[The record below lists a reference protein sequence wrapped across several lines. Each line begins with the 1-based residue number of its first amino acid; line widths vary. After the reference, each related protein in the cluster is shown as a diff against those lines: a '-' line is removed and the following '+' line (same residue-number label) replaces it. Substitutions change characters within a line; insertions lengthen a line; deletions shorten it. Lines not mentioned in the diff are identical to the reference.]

1 MVSPTSE
8 EDTRKVQ
15 TAVIGQAESDWPVF
29 RPYDHD
35 DFDRFMRGRTRD
47 DFYCGVLL
55 GGCGKKLTPK
65 RYREKKC
72 HFAHRPPVHC
82 RRTETGEASA
92 DHLYI
97 GQALR
102 RWLLRQGYQDAEVTY
117 LDPGSVHGGAV
128 EVRFGQGRSRLIR
141 VQLARLSLREWQQT
155 RERLADRHT
164 HVHWAYGPYCGLSH
178 NEVDAAGHAIRISCR
193 TEGETREVY
202 VGTQY
207 PDNSLAWSA
216 LTECR
221 LLNEGIITPRL
232 DAEPPAN
239 STPLPAP
246 TPVAFP
252 LAPGTIAFTA
262 ATELPA
268 PRTDPDATPVRLYE
282 ADLQPLG
289 SAVVRARIALPHAHP
304 APPPHQLHVIY
315 SSAHL
320 LPLTEAA
327 APSEPAWL
335 IRADGASPLPQQTD
349 SRWPDLRP
357 GSPQPEPPPPTL
369 KWTAPAASTPRP
381 LPLGEAET
389 IALFRSR
396 LSGVARA
403 RGLINW
409 ETLVSYAGAAP
420 GDITPEE
427 RVRLLVAVD
436 HPRADGKPV
445 LSALVKPAHT
455 PDAPTPYFA
464 EILAGLG
471 WRSDLSEAKV
481 SEIWEGERK
490 TTYAFAQNKSAPERQ
505 NPPNTS
511 VDKGATRPWD
521 DAQLVGRIREHL
533 NLVANGRSRI
543 KWKTLLNRQGI
554 SPSTVSAKDQA
565 RLLAAVDK
573 PYLPNRGLRSAL
585 VKAEGQAQG
594 PDPSFGDVL
603 AELGWKPDAATPTV
617 EAAWRVA
624 LDRAYARG
632 TRSAPTTPS
641 SPAVPPDN
649 QDRVRWPKLGTT
661 KAAVV
666 VAVRR
671 ALIDAARRQVCV
683 GWHTLAAAAGLKP
696 TDLNERARE
705 AILVSVD
712 SPPTYGVLLLSSL
725 VVSSEH
731 TPVPYFDAI
740 LKRLG
745 RPHGL
750 RPIELGQL
758 RKTEQARAF
767 AAYSAAAETAD
778 DPKER
783 T

>member
-29 RPYDHD
+29 LPYDHD
-35 DFDRFMRGRTRD
+35 DFDTFMRGRTRH

-65 RYREKKC
+65 RYTGKKC
-72 HFAHRPPVHC
+72 HYAHRPPVHC

-102 RWLLRQGYQDAEVTY
+102 RWLLRQGYQGADITY

-128 EVRFGQGRSRLIR
+128 EARFGQGRSRLIR
-141 VQLARLSLREWQQT
+141 VQLARLSLREWQET

-193 TEGETREVY
+193 TQGDTREVY
-202 VGTQY
+202 VGAQY

-221 LLNEGIITPRL
+221 LSNEGVITPSL
-232 DAEPPAN
+232 DAEPPAS
-239 STPLPAP
+239 STPVPAP

-268 PRTDPDATPVRLYE
+268 SHTDPDGTAVRLYE

-289 SAVVRARIALPHAHP
+289 SAAVRARITLPHAHP
-304 APPPHQLHVIY
+304 APSPHQLHIIY

-320 LPLTEAA
+320 LPLTEAP
-327 APSEPAWL
+327 PSGPDWL

-357 GSPQPEPPPPTL
+357 ASPRPESPPATPT
-369 KWTAPAASTPRP
+369 TTEPAASTPSP

-389 IALFRSR
+389 IRVFRSR
-396 LSGVARA
+396 LGIVARA

-409 ETLVSYAGAAP
+409 ETLISHAGAAP
-420 GDITPEE
+420 GDVTPDE
-427 RVRLLVAVD
+427 RVRLLIEVD
-436 HPRADGKPV
+436 RPRADGKPV
-445 LSALVKPAHT
+445 LSALVKPAL
-455 PDAPTPYFA
+455 APEAPAPYFP
-464 EILAGLG
+464 EVLAGLG
-471 WRSDLSEAKV
+471 WRSDLSEARV
-481 SEIWEGERK
+481 AEVWERERRSA
-490 TTYAFAQNKSAPERQ
+490 YALAQDASTPELQ
-505 NPPNTS
+505 QSLNTS
-511 VDKGATRPWD
+511 REKNGTRLWN
-521 DAQLVGRIREHL
+521 DAQLVGRIRAHL
-533 NLVANGRSRI
+533 NLVAKGRSRI
-543 KWKTLLNRQGI
+543 KWRTLINKQGI
-554 SPSTVSAKDQA
+554 AHSTLSAKDQV

-573 PYLPNRGLRSAL
+573 PYVPSRGLLSAL
-585 VKAEGQAQG
+585 VKVDGQTSG
-594 PDPSFGDVL
+594 PAPFFGDVL
-603 AELGWKPDAATPTV
+603 TELGWSPDAAMPTV

-624 LDRAYARG
+624 LDRAYAHSRQ
-632 TRSAPTTPS
+632 SAPTAQS
-641 SPAVPPDN
+641 SPVVPSAKG
-649 QDRVRWPKLGTT
+649 DRVHWSRLGTT
-661 KAAVV
+661 KAAVT

-671 ALIDAARRQVCV
+671 ALIDAAQRQVCV

-696 TDLNERARE
+696 SDLSAMARE
-705 AILVSVD
+705 SILVAVD
-712 SPPTYGVLLLSSL
+712 SPPTYGVLLSSL
-725 VVSSEH
+725 VVASEH

-745 RPHGL
+745 RPYGL
-750 RPIELGQL
+750 RPIELGRL
-758 RKTEQARAF
+758 RKTEQARVF
-767 AAYSAAAETAD
+767 AAYRAAAHTAD
-778 DPKER
+778 APKER
-783 T
+783 A

>member
-1 MVSPTSE
+1 MVSPSPE

-29 RPYDHD
+29 LPYDHN

-65 RYREKKC
+65 RYTEKKC

-92 DHLYI
+92 DHLYM

-128 EVRFGQGRSRLIR
+128 EVRFGRSRSRLIR
-141 VQLARLSLREWQQT
+141 VQLARLSLREWQKT
-155 RERLADRHT
+155 RQRLADRHT

-178 NEVDAAGHAIRISCR
+178 SEVDAAGHAIRISCR

-221 LLNEGIITPRL
+221 LSNEGIITPRL
-232 DAEPPAN
+232 DTEPPAS
-239 STPLPAP
+239 STPAPAT
-246 TPVAFP
+246 TPLAFP
-252 LAPGTIAFTA
+252 LAPGSIAFTA

-268 PRTDPDATPVRLYE
+268 PRPDTDGTAVRLYK

-289 SAVVRARIALPHAHP
+289 SAVVRARITLPHDHP

-320 LPLTEAA
+320 LPLTDAA
-327 APSEPAWL
+327 TSEPAWL

-357 GSPQPEPPPPTL
+357 ASPPPEPLPPTP
-369 KWTAPAASTPRP
+369 TTTEPDASARHP

-389 IALFRSR
+389 LRVFRAK
-396 LSGVARA
+396 LEVVARA

-420 GDITPEE
+420 ADITPQE

-436 HPRADGKPV
+436 HPRANGKPV
-445 LSALVKPAHT
+445 LSALVKPALA
-455 PDAPTPYFA
+455 PDAPAPYFA
-464 EILAGLG
+464 GVLAGLG
-471 WRSDLSEAKV
+471 WRADLTEAKV
-481 SEIWEGERK
+481 VEIWERERRMA
-490 TTYAFAQNKSAPERQ
+490 YALAQNEAVPARREPSITSAK
-505 NPPNTS
+505 N
-511 VDKGATRPWD
+511 DATLTLNEEQIVARF
-521 DAQLVGRIREHL
+521 REHL
-533 NLVANGRSRI
+533 KLVANGHSVI
-543 KWKTLLNRQGI
+543 KWKTLLRKQGI
-554 SPSTVSAKDQA
+554 PSSTLSARDQV
-565 RLLAAVDK
+565 RLLAAVDR
-573 PYLPNRGLRSAL
+573 PYIPGSGLLSAL
-585 VKAEGQAQG
+585 VKGEGRLTG
-594 PDPSFGDVL
+594 PAPFFGDVL
-603 AELGWKPDAATPTV
+603 AELGWVPDATTPTV
-617 EAAWRVA
+617 EAAWWA
-624 LDRAYARG
+624 ASGRAYAQHTGTPQIVPG
-632 TRSAPTTPS
+632 TRTA
-641 SPAVPPDN
+641 
-649 QDRVRWPKLGTT
+649 QEDRTHWFKLGTT

-666 VAVRR
+666 NAVRR
-671 ALIDAARRQVCV
+671 SLIDAARRQVCV

-696 TDLNERARE
+696 TDLSDKARE
-705 AILVSVD
+705 SILVAVD
-712 SPPTYGVLLLSSL
+712 SPTSPHGVLLSSL
-725 VVSSEH
+725 VIASEH
-731 TPVPYFDAI
+731 TPVPYFDSI

-750 RPIELGQL
+750 RPIELGQV
-758 RKTEQARAF
+758 RKREQSLAF
-767 AAYSAAAETAD
+767 AAYSPTSTTAS
-778 DPKER
+778 KER
-783 T
+783 P

>member
-1 MVSPTSE
+1 MVSLTTE

-15 TAVIGQAESDWPVF
+15 TAVVGQADSDWPVF
-29 RPYDHD
+29 LPYDHD

-65 RYREKKC
+65 RYTEKKC

-82 RRTETGEASA
+82 CRTETGEASA

-102 RWLLRQGYQDAEVTY
+102 RWLLQQGYQDAEVTY

-141 VQLARLSLREWQQT
+141 VQLARLSLREWQET

-164 HVHWAYGPYCGLSH
+164 HIHWAYGPYCGLSH

-207 PDNSLAWSA
+207 TDNSLAWSA

-221 LLNEGIITPRL
+221 LSNEGIVTPRL
-232 DAEPPAN
+232 DAEPPAG
-239 STPLPAP
+239 STPAPAP

-262 ATELPA
+262 ASELPA
-268 PRTDPDATPVRLYE
+268 PRPDPNGTAVRLYE
-282 ADLQPLG
+282 ADLQPID
-289 SAVVRARIALPHAHP
+289 SAVVRARITLPHAHP

-327 APSEPAWL
+327 PSEPAWF
-335 IRADGASPLPQQTD
+335 IRADGASPLPQQAD

-357 GSPQPEPPPPTL
+357 ASPPPKSPPPTPTTTEL
-369 KWTAPAASTPRP
+369 AASTLRP
-381 LPLGEAET
+381 FHLGEAET
-389 IALFRSR
+389 IRVFRSR
-396 LSGVARA
+396 LELVARA
-403 RGLINW
+403 RGLVDW
-409 ETLVSYAGAAP
+409 ETLVSHAGAAP

-427 RVRLLVAVD
+427 RVRLLIAVD

-445 LSALVKPAHT
+445 LSALVKPALA
-455 PDAPTPYFA
+455 PDAPAPYFA
-464 EILAGLG
+464 DVLAGLG
-471 WRSDLSEAKV
+471 WRADLTKAKV
-481 SEIWEGERK
+481 VEIWERERR
-490 TTYAFAQNKSAPERQ
+490 TAYALARNEAVAALQQPTAASAR
-505 NPPNTS
+505 N
-511 VDKGATRPWD
+511 GATLTLNEDQIVARF
-521 DAQLVGRIREHL
+521 REHL
-533 NLVANGRSRI
+533 KLVANGRSVI
-543 KWKTLLNRQGI
+543 KWKTLLRKQGI
-554 SPSTVSAKDQA
+554 PSSALSARDQV
-565 RLLAAVDK
+565 RLLAAVDR
-573 PYLPNRGLRSAL
+573 PYVAGRGLLSAL
-585 VKAEGQAQG
+585 VKGEGRLTG
-594 PDPSFGDVL
+594 PAPFFGEVL
-603 AELGWKPDAATPTV
+603 AELGWVPDATTPTV
-617 EAAWRVA
+617 EAAWWA
-624 LDRAYARG
+624 ASGRAYAQHTG
-632 TRSAPTTPS
+632 TPQSV
-641 SPAVPPDN
+641 PAARPAEE
-649 QDRVRWPKLGTT
+649 DRTHWSRLGTT

-666 VAVRR
+666 AAARR
-671 ALIDAARRQVCV
+671 SLIDAARRQVCV

-696 TDLNERARE
+696 TDLSDKARE
-705 AILVSVD
+705 SILVAVD
-712 SPPTYGVLLLSSL
+712 SPTSPYGVLLSSL
-725 VVSSEH
+725 VVASEH
-731 TPVPYFDAI
+731 TPVPYFDSI

-750 RPIELGQL
+750 RPIELGQV
-758 RKTEQARAF
+758 RKREQSLAF
-767 AAYSAAAETAD
+767 AAYSPTSATA
-778 DPKER
+778 PKER
-783 T
+783 S

>member
-29 RPYDHD
+29 LPYDHD
-35 DFDRFMRGRTRD
+35 DFDRFMWGRTRD

-65 RYREKKC
+65 RYTEKKC

-128 EVRFGQGRSRLIR
+128 EVRFGQGLSRLIR
-141 VQLARLSLREWQQT
+141 VQLARLSLREWQET
-155 RERLADRHT
+155 RERLAERHT

-178 NEVDAAGHAIRISCR
+178 SEVDVAGHAIRISCR
-193 TEGETREVY
+193 TESETRAVY

-207 PDNSLAWSA
+207 PDNSLAWSSLA
-216 LTECR
+216 ECR
-221 LLNEGIITPRL
+221 LSDEGIITPRL
-232 DAEPPAN
+232 DAEPPAS
-239 STPLPAP
+239 STPAPAP

-262 ATELPA
+262 AAELPA
-268 PRTDPDATPVRLYE
+268 PRPDPDGTAVRLYE

-289 SAVVRARIALPHAHP
+289 SAVVRVRITLPHAHP
-304 APPPHQLHVIY
+304 VPSPHQLHVIY

-320 LPLTEAA
+320 LPLTEVTS
-327 APSEPAWL
+327 SEPAWL

-349 SRWPDLRP
+349 SRWPNLRP
-357 GSPQPEPPPPTL
+357 VSPPPESPRPTP
-369 KWTAPAASTPRP
+369 TRTEPAASTPPP

-389 IALFRSR
+389 IRVFRSR
-396 LSGVARA
+396 LDLVARA

-409 ETLVSYAGAAP
+409 ETLVGHAGAAP

-427 RVRLLVAVD
+427 RVRLLISVD

-445 LSALVKPAHT
+445 LSALVKPALA
-455 PDAPTPYFA
+455 PDAPAPYFA
-464 EILAGLG
+464 DVLAGLG
-471 WRSDLSEAKV
+471 WRADLPEAKV
-481 SEIWEGERK
+481 AEIWGRERR
-490 TTYAFAQNKSAPERQ
+490 TAYALAHNAAVPALQQPPSASAENGTKLTLNEDQIVARF
-505 NPPNTS
+505 
-511 VDKGATRPWD
+511 
-521 DAQLVGRIREHL
+521 REHL
-533 NLVANGRSRI
+533 KLVANGRSVI
-543 KWKTLLNRQGI
+543 KWKTLLRKHGI
-554 SPSTVSAKDQA
+554 PSSALSARDQV
-565 RLLAAVDK
+565 RLLAAVDR
-573 PYLPNRGLRSAL
+573 PYVPGRGLLSAL
-585 VKAEGQAQG
+585 VKGEGQLTG
-594 PDPSFGDVL
+594 PAPFFGEVL
-603 AELGWKPDAATPTV
+603 AELGWVPDATTPTV
-617 EAAWRVA
+617 EAAWRA
-624 LDRAYARG
+624 ASGRAYAQHTG
-632 TRSAPTTPS
+632 TPQSISATRSAE
-641 SPAVPPDN
+641 A
-649 QDRVRWPKLGTT
+649 DRTHWSRLGTT

-666 VAVRR
+666 DATRR
-671 ALIDAARRQVCV
+671 SLIDAARRQVCV

-696 TDLNERARE
+696 TDLSDKARE
-705 AILVSVD
+705 AILVAVD
-712 SPPTYGVLLLSSL
+712 SPTSPHGVLLSSL
-725 VVSSEH
+725 VVASEH
-731 TPVPYFDAI
+731 TPVPYFDSI

-750 RPIELGQL
+750 RPIELGQV
-758 RKTEQARAF
+758 RKREQSLVF
-767 AAYSAAAETAD
+767 AAYSSTSTTA
-778 DPKER
+778 PKER
-783 T
+783 S

>member
-15 TAVIGQAESDWPVF
+15 TAVIGQAESDRPVF
-29 RPYDHD
+29 LPYDHD

-65 RYREKKC
+65 RYTGKKC

-117 LDPGSVHGGAV
+117 LGPGSVHGGAI

-141 VQLARLSLREWQQT
+141 VQLARLSLQEWQEM
-155 RERLADRHT
+155 REHLADRHT
-164 HVHWAYGPYCGLSH
+164 HIHWAYGPYCGLSH

-202 VGTQY
+202 IGTQY
-207 PDNSLAWSA
+207 SDNSLAWSA

-221 LLNEGIITPRL
+221 LSNEGIITPRL
-232 DAEPPAN
+232 NAEPPVG
-239 STPLPAP
+239 STPPLAP
-246 TPVAFP
+246 TLVAFP

-268 PRTDPDATPVRLYE
+268 PHPDSDGTPVRLYE
-282 ADLQPLG
+282 ADLQPIG
-289 SAVVRARIALPHAHP
+289 SAVVRARITLPHAHP
-304 APPPHQLHVIY
+304 APPPYQLHVIY

-320 LPLTEAA
+320 LPLTEA

-349 SRWPDLRP
+349 SRWPDLCP
-357 GSPQPEPPPPTL
+357 ASQPSGSPPPTP
-369 KWTAPAASTPRP
+369 TTTEPPTSTLPR

-389 IALFRSR
+389 LRVFRSK
-396 LSGVARA
+396 LELVARA
-403 RGLINW
+403 RGIVNW
-409 ETLVSYAGAAP
+409 ETLVSHAGAIPA
-420 GDITPEE
+420 DITPEE
-427 RVRLLVAVD
+427 RVRLLIAVD
-436 HPRADGKPV
+436 HPRVDGKPV
-445 LSALVKPAHT
+445 LSALVKPALA
-455 PDAPTPYFA
+455 PDAPAPYFA
-464 EILAGLG
+464 DVLAGLG

-481 SEIWEGERK
+481 VEIWERERRNA
-490 TTYAFAQNKSAPERQ
+490 YALAESTPARQQPSAGLSEAKAG
-505 NPPNTS
+505 TS
-511 VDKGATRPWD
+511 PGLNEVR
-521 DAQLVGRIREHL
+521 LVARFREHL
-533 NLVANGRSRI
+533 ELVAKGHGII
-543 KWKTLLNRQGI
+543 KWSTLLKKQHI
-554 SPSTVSAKDQA
+554 SPSTLSDEDRV
-565 RLLAAVDK
+565 RLLAAVDRSYV
-573 PYLPNRGLRSAL
+573 PGRRMLSAL
-585 VKAEGQAQG
+585 VKADGQTPG
-594 PDPSFGDVL
+594 PAPFFGDVL
-603 AELGWKPDAATPTV
+603 TELGWTPDAATPTV
-617 EAAWRVA
+617 EAAWRAAV
-624 LDRAYARG
+624 DRAYARG
-632 TRSAPTTPS
+632 AQAVTVAPTA
-641 SPAVPPDN
+641 PAEE
-649 QDRVRWPKLGTT
+649 DRVRWGKLGTT

-671 ALIDAARRQVCV
+671 ALINAARRQVCV

-696 TDLNERARE
+696 TDLTDRARE

-712 SPPTYGVLLLSSL
+712 SPPTYGVLLSSL
-725 VVSSEH
+725 VVASEH

-767 AAYSAAAETAD
+767 AAYSAAAVTAD
-778 DPKER
+778 DLKEE

>member
-1 MVSPTSE
+1 MVSPASE

-29 RPYDHD
+29 LPYDHD
-35 DFDRFMRGRTRD
+35 HFDRFMRSRTRD

-65 RYREKKC
+65 RYTEKKC

-102 RWLLRQGYQDAEVTY
+102 RWLLRQGHQDAEGTY
-117 LDPGSVHGGAV
+117 LDPGLVHGGAV

-141 VQLARLSLREWQQT
+141 VQLARLSLRDWQET

-193 TEGETREVY
+193 TEGETRAVY

-207 PDNSLAWSA
+207 SDNSLAWSA

-221 LLNEGIITPRL
+221 LSNEGIITPRL
-232 DAEPPAN
+232 DAEPPAS
-239 STPLPAP
+239 STPVPASRS
-246 TPVAFP
+246 VAFP

-268 PRTDPDATPVRLYE
+268 PHPDPDGTPVRLYE
-282 ADLQPLG
+282 ADLQPIG
-289 SAVVRARIALPHAHP
+289 STVVRARITLPHAHP
-304 APPPHQLHVIY
+304 R
-315 SSAHL
+315 
-320 LPLTEAA
+320 LPLTNCTSSTPQPTCCRSPKRPPPSLHGSY
-327 APSEPAWL
+327 APTAP
-335 IRADGASPLPQQTD
+335 RPTQQTD
-349 SRWPDLRP
+349 TRWPDLCP
-357 GSPQPEPPPPTL
+357 ASQPSESSPPTPTTTEL
-369 KWTAPAASTPRP
+369 PTSTPRT

-389 IALFRSR
+389 LRVFRSK
-396 LSGVARA
+396 LELVARA
-403 RGLINW
+403 RGIVNW
-409 ETLVSYAGAAP
+409 ETLVSHAGATPA
-420 GDITPEE
+420 DITPEE
-427 RVRLLVAVD
+427 RVRLLIAVD

-445 LSALVKPAHT
+445 LSALVNPALA
-455 PDAPTPYFA
+455 PDAPAPYFA
-464 EILAGLG
+464 DVLAGLG

-481 SEIWEGERK
+481 VEIWERQRR
-490 TTYAFAQNKSAPERQ
+490 TAYALAESTLARQQPSAGLLEARAGSAPGLNEAR
-505 NPPNTS
+505 
-511 VDKGATRPWD
+511 
-521 DAQLVGRIREHL
+521 LVARCEHL
-533 NLVANGRSRI
+533 EFVAKGQGVI
-543 KWKTLLNRQGI
+543 KWSTLLKKQHI
-554 SPSTVSAKDQA
+554 LPSTLSDDDRV
-565 RLLAAVDK
+565 RLLAAVDRSYV
-573 PYLPNRGLRSAL
+573 PGRRMLSAL
-585 VKAEGQAQG
+585 VKVDGQTPG
-594 PDPSFGDVL
+594 PAPFFGDVL
-603 AELGWKPDAATPTV
+603 TELGWTPDAATPTV
-617 EAAWRVA
+617 EAAWRAAV
-624 LDRAYARG
+624 DRAYARG
-632 TRSAPTTPS
+632 AQAVTVTPTAP
-641 SPAVPPDN
+641 AEE
-649 QDRVRWPKLGTT
+649 DRVRWGKLGTT

-696 TDLNERARE
+696 KDLTDRARE

-712 SPPTYGVLLLSSL
+712 SPPTYGVLLSSL
-725 VVSSEH
+725 VVASEH

-767 AAYSAAAETAD
+767 AAYSAAADTAD

>member
-29 RPYDHD
+29 LPYDHD

-55 GGCGKKLTPK
+55 GGCGRKLTPK
-65 RYREKKC
+65 RYTEKKC

-102 RWLLRQGYQDAEVTY
+102 RWLLRQGHQDAEVTY

-128 EVRFGQGRSRLIR
+128 EVRFGQGGSRLVR
-141 VQLARLSLREWQQT
+141 VQLARLSFREWQET

-178 NEVDAAGHAIRISCR
+178 NEVDASGHAIRISCR

-207 PDNSLAWSA
+207 PDNSLAWST

-221 LLNEGIITPRL
+221 LSNEGIITPRL
-232 DAEPPAN
+232 DAEPPA
-239 STPLPAP
+239 SDSPVPAP
-246 TPVAFP
+246 APVAFP

-268 PRTDPDATPVRLYE
+268 LHPDPDDTPVRLYE

-327 APSEPAWL
+327 LSEPAWL

-357 GSPQPEPPPPTL
+357 ASPPPESHQPAPKTTEATGSTL
-369 KWTAPAASTPRP
+369 RL

-389 IALFRSR
+389 LRIFRSK
-396 LSGVARA
+396 LELVARA
-403 RGLINW
+403 RALVNW
-409 ETLVSYAGAAP
+409 ETLVSHAGAATV
-420 GDITPEE
+420 DITPEE

-445 LSALVKPAHT
+445 LSALVKPAL
-455 PDAPTPYFA
+455 APAAPAPYFA
-464 EILAGLG
+464 DVLAGLG

-481 SEIWEGERK
+481 VEIWERERK
-490 TTYAFAQNKSAPERQ
+490 TAYGLAESTPTRQ
-505 NPPNTS
+505 LPPARLTEAKASTAHVLNE
-511 VDKGATRPWD
+511 AR
-521 DAQLVGRIREHL
+521 LVARLREHL
-533 NLVANGRSRI
+533 ELVAKGHGII
-543 KWKTLLNRQGI
+543 KWSTLLKKQHV
-554 SPSTVSAKDQA
+554 SPSTLSDKDRV
-565 RLLAAVDK
+565 RLLAAVDRSYV
-573 PYLPNRGLRSAL
+573 PGRRLLSAL
-585 VKAEGQAQG
+585 VKADGQTPG
-594 PDPSFGDVL
+594 PAPFFGDVL
-603 AELGWKPDAATPTV
+603 TELGWKPDAATPTV
-617 EAAWRVA
+617 EAAWRASVG
-624 LDRAYARG
+624 RADVRG
-632 TRSAPTTPS
+632 TQAVPVARTAPTEE
-641 SPAVPPDN
+641 
-649 QDRVRWPKLGTT
+649 DRVHWGKLGTT

-696 TDLNERARE
+696 TDLTDRARE

-712 SPPTYGVLLLSSL
+712 NPPTYGVLLSSL
-725 VVSSEH
+725 VVASEH

-750 RPIELGQL
+750 RPIELGQV
-758 RKTEQARAF
+758 RKTEQARVF
-767 AAYSAAAETAD
+767 AAYSATGTLD
-778 DPKER
+778 SKER
-783 T
+783 P

>member
-29 RPYDHD
+29 LPYDHD

-65 RYREKKC
+65 RYTEKKC

-117 LDPGSVHGGAV
+117 LDPGSLHGGAV

-141 VQLARLSLREWQQT
+141 VQLARLSLREGQET
-155 RERLADRHT
+155 RKRLADRHT

-193 TEGETREVY
+193 TKGETREVY
-202 VGTQY
+202 IGTQY
-207 PDNSLAWSA
+207 SDNSLAWSA

-221 LLNEGIITPRL
+221 LSNEGIITPRL
-232 DAEPPAN
+232 DAEPPVG
-239 STPLPAP
+239 STSPPAP

-268 PRTDPDATPVRLYE
+268 PPPDSDGTPVRLYE

-289 SAVVRARIALPHAHP
+289 SAVVRARITLPHAHP

-327 APSEPAWL
+327 PSEPAWL

-349 SRWPDLRP
+349 SRWPDLCP
-357 GSPQPEPPPPTL
+357 ASQPSESPAPTPTTTEPP
-369 KWTAPAASTPRP
+369 TAALRR

-389 IALFRSR
+389 LRVFRSK
-396 LSGVARA
+396 LELVARA
-403 RGLINW
+403 RGIVNW
-409 ETLVSYAGAAP
+409 ETLVSHAGATPA
-420 GDITPEE
+420 DITPEE
-427 RVRLLVAVD
+427 RVRLLIAVD

-445 LSALVKPAHT
+445 LSALVKPALA
-455 PDAPTPYFA
+455 PDAPAPYFA
-464 EILAGLG
+464 DILAGLG
-471 WRSDLSEAKV
+471 WRYDLSEAKV
-481 SEIWEGERK
+481 VEIWERERRTAYALAESTPAWQQPSAGLSEAK
-490 TTYAFAQNKSAPERQ
+490 TGTAPGLNE
-505 NPPNTS
+505 
-511 VDKGATRPWD
+511 V
-521 DAQLVGRIREHL
+521 RIVARFREHL
-533 NLVANGRSRI
+533 ELVARGHGII
-543 KWKTLLNRQGI
+543 KWSTLLKKQHI
-554 SPSTVSAKDQA
+554 SPSTLSDEDRV
-565 RLLAAVDK
+565 RLLAAVDRSYV
-573 PYLPNRGLRSAL
+573 PGRRMLSAL
-585 VKAEGQAQG
+585 VKADGQTPG
-594 PDPSFGDVL
+594 PAPFFGDVL
-603 AELGWKPDAATPTV
+603 TELGWTPDAATPTV
-617 EAAWRVA
+617 EAAWRAAV
-624 LDRAYARG
+624 DRAYARG
-632 TRSAPTTPS
+632 AQTVTVTPTTP
-641 SPAVPPDN
+641 AEE
-649 QDRVRWPKLGTT
+649 DRVRWGKLGTT

-696 TDLNERARE
+696 TDLTARARE

-712 SPPTYGVLLLSSL
+712 SPPTYGVLLSSL
-725 VVSSEH
+725 VVASEH

-767 AAYSAAAETAD
+767 AAFSAAADTAD

>member
-29 RPYDHD
+29 LPYDHD

-65 RYREKKC
+65 RYTEKKC

-97 GQALR
+97 GQALG

-128 EVRFGQGRSRLIR
+128 EVRFGPGRSRLIR
-141 VQLARLSLREWQQT
+141 VQLARLSLREWQET
-155 RERLADRHT
+155 RERLVDRHT
-164 HVHWAYGPYCGLSH
+164 HVHWTYGPYCGLSH

-193 TEGETREVY
+193 TEGETRAVY

-207 PDNSLAWSA
+207 SDNSLAWSA

-221 LLNEGIITPRL
+221 LSNEGIITPRL
-232 DAEPPAN
+232 DAEPPVG
-239 STPLPAP
+239 STSPPAP

-268 PRTDPDATPVRLYE
+268 PHPDSDGTAVRLYE

-289 SAVVRARIALPHAHP
+289 SAVVRARITLPHAHP
-304 APPPHQLHVIY
+304 VPPPHQLHVIY

-320 LPLTEAA
+320 LPLTDA

-357 GSPQPEPPPPTL
+357 ASQPSESPPPAPT
-369 KWTAPAASTPRP
+369 TTEPSTSTLRR

-389 IALFRSR
+389 LRVFRSK
-396 LSGVARA
+396 LELVARA
-403 RGLINW
+403 RGFVNW
-409 ETLVSYAGAAP
+409 ETLVSHAGATPA
-420 GDITPEE
+420 DLTPEE
-427 RVRLLVAVD
+427 RVRLLIAVD

-445 LSALVKPAHT
+445 LSALVKPALA
-455 PDAPTPYFA
+455 PDAPAPYFA
-464 EILAGLG
+464 DVLAGLG

-481 SEIWEGERK
+481 VEIWERERR
-490 TTYAFAQNKSAPERQ
+490 TAYALAESTPAWQQPSARLSEAKASSAPGLNEAR
-505 NPPNTS
+505 
-511 VDKGATRPWD
+511 
-521 DAQLVGRIREHL
+521 LVARFREHL
-533 NLVANGRSRI
+533 ELVAKGHGII
-543 KWKTLLNRQGI
+543 KWSTLLKKQHI
-554 SPSTVSAKDQA
+554 APSTLSAEDRV
-565 RLLAAVDK
+565 RLLAAVDRS
-573 PYLPNRGLRSAL
+573 YVHGRRMLSAL
-585 VKAEGQAQG
+585 VKADGQTPG
-594 PDPSFGDVL
+594 PAPFFGDVL
-603 AELGWKPDAATPTV
+603 TELGWKPDAATPTV
-617 EAAWRVA
+617 EAAWRAAV
-624 LDRAYARG
+624 DRAYARG
-632 TRSAPTTPS
+632 TQ
-641 SPAVPPDN
+641 AVPVARTAPAKE
-649 QDRVRWPKLGTT
+649 DRVHWGRLGTT

-696 TDLNERARE
+696 TDLTDRARE

-712 SPPTYGVLLLSSL
+712 SPPTYGVLLSSL
-725 VVSSEH
+725 VVASEH

-767 AAYSAAAETAD
+767 AAYSAAADATDA
-778 DPKER
+778 PKER

>member
-1 MVSPTSE
+1 
-8 EDTRKVQ
+8 
-15 TAVIGQAESDWPVF
+15 
-29 RPYDHD
+29 
-35 DFDRFMRGRTRD
+35 MRSRTRD

-65 RYREKKC
+65 RYTEKKC

-97 GQALR
+97 GQALG

-128 EVRFGQGRSRLIR
+128 EVRFGQDRSRLIR
-141 VQLARLSLREWQQT
+141 VQLARLSLQEWREI

-164 HVHWAYGPYCGLSH
+164 HIHWAYGPYCGLSH
-178 NEVDAAGHAIRISCR
+178 NEVHAAGHAIRISCR
-193 TEGETREVY
+193 TKGETREVY
-202 VGTQY
+202 IGTQY
-207 PDNSLAWSA
+207 SDNSLAWSA
-216 LTECR
+216 LTDCR
-221 LLNEGIITPRL
+221 LSNEGIITPRL
-232 DAEPPAN
+232 DAEPPVG
-239 STPLPAP
+239 STSPPAP

-268 PRTDPDATPVRLYE
+268 PPPDSDGTPVRLYE

-304 APPPHQLHVIY
+304 VPPPHQLHVIY

-320 LPLTEAA
+320 LPLTDA

-349 SRWPDLRP
+349 SRWPNLRP
-357 GSPQPEPPPPTL
+357 ASQPSEPPPPAPTTSEPSTSTL
-369 KWTAPAASTPRP
+369 RR
-381 LPLGEAET
+381 LLLGEAET
-389 IALFRSR
+389 LRVFRSK
-396 LSGVARA
+396 LELVARA
-403 RGLINW
+403 RGIVNW
-409 ETLVSYAGAAP
+409 ETLVGHAGATPA
-420 GDITPEE
+420 DITPEE
-427 RVRLLVAVD
+427 RVRLLIAVD

-445 LSALVKPAHT
+445 LSALVKPALA
-455 PDAPTPYFA
+455 PDAPAPYFA
-464 EILAGLG
+464 DVLAGLG

-481 SEIWEGERK
+481 VEIWERERR
-490 TTYAFAQNKSAPERQ
+490 TAYALAESTPAWQQPSATLSEAKASSAPGLNEAR
-505 NPPNTS
+505 
-511 VDKGATRPWD
+511 
-521 DAQLVGRIREHL
+521 LVARFREHL
-533 NLVANGRSRI
+533 ELVAKGHGVI
-543 KWKTLLNRQGI
+543 KWSTLLKKQHI
-554 SPSTVSAKDQA
+554 SPSTLSDEDRV
-565 RLLAAVDK
+565 RLLAAVDRSYV
-573 PYLPNRGLRSAL
+573 PGRRMLSAL
-585 VKAEGQAQG
+585 VKADGQTPG
-594 PDPSFGDVL
+594 PAPFFGDVL
-603 AELGWKPDAATPTV
+603 AELGWTPDFATPTV
-617 EAAWRVA
+617 EAAWRAAV
-624 LDRAYARG
+624 DRAYARSAQAVTG
-632 TRSAPTTPS
+632 TPTAP
-641 SPAVPPDN
+641 AEE
-649 QDRVRWPKLGTT
+649 DRVRWGKLGTT

-666 VAVRR
+666 IAVRR

-696 TDLNERARE
+696 TDLTDRARE

-712 SPPTYGVLLLSSL
+712 SPPTYGVLLSSL
-725 VVSSEH
+725 VVASEH

-740 LKRLG
+740 LRRLG

-767 AAYSAAAETAD
+767 AAYSAAADTAD

>member
-29 RPYDHD
+29 LPYDHD
-35 DFDRFMRGRTRD
+35 DFDGFMRGRTRD

-65 RYREKKC
+65 RYTEKKC

-128 EVRFGQGRSRLIR
+128 EVRFGHGRSRIIR
-141 VQLARLSLREWQQT
+141 VQLARLSLREWQET
-155 RERLADRHT
+155 RERLTDGHT

-178 NEVDAAGHAIRISCR
+178 SEVDAAGHAIRISCR
-193 TEGETREVY
+193 TQGDTREVY

-207 PDNSLAWSA
+207 SDNSLAWSA

-221 LLNEGIITPRL
+221 LSNEGIITPRL
-232 DAEPPAN
+232 DAEPLAS
-239 STPLPAP
+239 STPAPAP
-246 TPVAFP
+246 TPVTFP

-268 PRTDPDATPVRLYE
+268 PHPDPDGTAVRLYE

-289 SAVVRARIALPHAHP
+289 SAVVRARITLPHAHP

-315 SSAHL
+315 SSGHL
-320 LPLTEAA
+320 LPLTEA

-357 GSPQPEPPPPTL
+357 ASPPPEPPSPTP
-369 KWTAPAASTPRP
+369 TTFEPAIATPRP

-389 IALFRSR
+389 IRVFRSR
-396 LSGVARA
+396 LELVARA
-403 RGLINW
+403 RSLVNW
-409 ETLVSYAGAAP
+409 ETLVSHAGAAP

-427 RVRLLVAVD
+427 RVSLLIAVD

-445 LSALVKPAHT
+445 LSALVKPAH
-455 PDAPTPYFA
+455 APAAPAPYFA
-464 EILAGLG
+464 DVLAGLG

-481 SEIWEGERK
+481 AEVWERERK
-490 TTYAFAQNKSAPERQ
+490 TAYALAESAPARQ
-505 NPPNTS
+505 QPSSGLSEVKASTGHVLNE
-511 VDKGATRPWD
+511 
-521 DAQLVGRIREHL
+521 AQLVASLREQLETVSKGRGL
-533 NLVANGRSRI
+533 I
-543 KWKTLLNRQGI
+543 KWSTLLKKQRI
-554 SPSTVSAKDQA
+554 SPSTLSDQDRV
-565 RLLAAVDK
+565 RLLAAVDRSYA
-573 PYLPNRGLRSAL
+573 PGRRLLSAL
-585 VKAEGQAQG
+585 VKAEGQIPG
-594 PDPSFGDVL
+594 PAPFFGDVL
-603 AELGWKPDAATPTV
+603 KELGWRPNAATPTV
-617 EAAWRVA
+617 QAAWRAAV
-624 LDRAYARG
+624 DPAYTRG
-632 TRSAPTTPS
+632 RQ
-641 SPAVPPDN
+641 AVPVARTAPAKA
-649 QDRVRWPKLGTT
+649 DRVAWRQLGTT
-661 KAAVV
+661 KAALV

-696 TDLNERARE
+696 TDLTDRARE
-705 AILVSVD
+705 AILVAVD
-712 SPPTYGVLLLSSL
+712 SPPTYGVLLSSL
-725 VVSSEH
+725 VVASEH

-758 RKTEQARAF
+758 RKTEQARVF
-767 AAYSAAAETAD
+767 AAYRATAHTAD

>member
-1 MVSPTSE
+1 MPFE
-8 EDTRKVQ
+8 DEDTRKVQ
-15 TAVIGQAESDWPVF
+15 TAVIGRAESDWPVF
-29 RPYDHD
+29 LPYDHD

-65 RYREKKC
+65 RYTEKKC

-102 RWLLRQGYQDAEVTY
+102 RWLLRQGYQDAEITY

-128 EVRFGQGRSRLIR
+128 EVRFGEGRSRLVR
-141 VQLARLSLREWQQT
+141 VQLARLSLREWQET

-221 LLNEGIITPRL
+221 LSDVGIITPRL
-232 DAEPPAN
+232 DAEPPAS
-239 STPLPAP
+239 STPVPAP
-246 TPVAFP
+246 APVAFP
-252 LAPGTIAFTA
+252 LAPGTLAFTA

-268 PRTDPDATPVRLYE
+268 PRPDPDGTAVRLYE
-282 ADLQPLG
+282 ADLQPIG

-315 SSAHL
+315 SSARL

-327 APSEPAWL
+327 PSGPAWL

-357 GSPQPEPPPPTL
+357 GSPPPEPAPPTP
-369 KWTAPAASTPRP
+369 TATGPAASTPRP

-389 IALFRSR
+389 IHVFRSR
-396 LSGVARA
+396 LGVVARA
-403 RGLINW
+403 RGLISW
-409 ETLVSYAGAAP
+409 ETLVGHAGAAP
-420 GDITPEE
+420 VGITPEE
-427 RVRLLVAVD
+427 RVRLLIAVD

-445 LSALVKPAHT
+445 LSALVT
-455 PDAPTPYFA
+455 PDLAPAAPAPYFA
-464 EILAGLG
+464 EVLAGLG
-471 WRSDLSEAKV
+471 WRSDLSESKV
-481 SEIWEGERK
+481 AEIWERER
-490 TTYAFAQNKSAPERQ
+490 TTAYSLAPAAEAATAATQNEAR
-505 NPPNTS
+505 
-511 VDKGATRPWD
+511 
-521 DAQLVGRIREHL
+521 LVARFREHL
-533 NLVANGRSRI
+533 EHVAKAHGII
-543 KWKTLLNRQGI
+543 KWSTLLKKQHI
-554 SPSTVSAKDQA
+554 SPSTLSDQDRV
-565 RLLAAVDK
+565 RLLAAVDRSYV
-573 PYLPNRGLRSAL
+573 PGRRMLSAL
-585 VKAEGQAQG
+585 VKADGQTPG
-594 PDPSFGDVL
+594 PAPFFGDVL

-617 EAAWRVA
+617 EAAWRAAV
-624 LDRAYARG
+624 DRAHARG
-632 TRSAPTTPS
+632 TRAV
-641 SPAVPPDN
+641 PAVGSAAADRPTEE
-649 QDRVRWPKLGTT
+649 DRVRWSKLGTT
-661 KAAVV
+661 KKAVV

-683 GWHTLAAAAGLKP
+683 GWHTLAAAARLKP
-696 TDLNERARE
+696 TDLTDRTRE
-705 AILVSVD
+705 AILVAVD
-712 SPPTYGVLLLSSL
+712 SPPTYGVLLSSL
-725 VVSSEH
+725 VVASEH

-758 RKTEQARAF
+758 RKAEQARAF
-767 AAYSAAAETAD
+767 AAYSAAAGTD
-778 DPKER
+778 GSKER

>member
-29 RPYDHD
+29 LPYDHD

-65 RYREKKC
+65 RYTEKKC

-82 RRTETGEASA
+82 LRTETGEASA

-141 VQLARLSLREWQQT
+141 VQLARLSLREWRET
-155 RERLADRHT
+155 RERLGDRHT

-193 TEGETREVY
+193 TEGETRKVY

-221 LLNEGIITPRL
+221 LSNEGIITPRL
-232 DAEPPAN
+232 DAEPPAS
-239 STPLPAP
+239 STPAPAP

-252 LAPGTIAFTA
+252 LAPGAVAFTA

-268 PRTDPDATPVRLYE
+268 QQPDPDGPAVRLYE

-289 SAVVRARIALPHAHP
+289 SAVVRALITLPPDHP
-304 APPPHQLHVIY
+304 APPPDQLHVIY

-327 APSEPAWL
+327 PSDPAWL

-357 GSPQPEPPPPTL
+357 APPPPESPRPTP
-369 KWTAPAASTPRP
+369 TTTEPAVSTPCP

-389 IALFRSR
+389 IRVFRSR
-396 LSGVARA
+396 LDLVARA

-409 ETLVSYAGAAP
+409 ETLVGHAGAAP
-420 GDITPEE
+420 GDFTPEE

-445 LSALVKPAHT
+445 LSALVKPALA
-455 PDAPTPYFA
+455 PDAPAPYFA
-464 EILAGLG
+464 DVLAGLG
-471 WRSDLSEAKV
+471 WRADLTDAKV
-481 SEIWEGERK
+481 AEIWERERRTAYALAHGESVPAR
-490 TTYAFAQNKSAPERQ
+490 QESPSA
-505 NPPNTS
+505 S
-511 VDKGATRPWD
+511 VVDGAALAWGET
-521 DAQLVGRIREHL
+521 QLVVRFREHL
-533 NLVANGRSRI
+533 NLVANGRSLI
-543 KWKTLLNRQGI
+543 KWKTLVRKQGI
-554 SPSTVSAKDQA
+554 SPSVLSAKDRV
-565 RLLAAVDK
+565 RLLAAMDK
-573 PYLPNRGLRSAL
+573 PYIPSRGLLSAL
-585 VKAEGQAQG
+585 VKADGRATG
-594 PDPSFGDVL
+594 PAPFFGNVL
-603 AELGWKPDAATPTV
+603 AELGWKPDATTPTV
-617 EAAWRVA
+617 EAAWRAA
-624 LDRAYARG
+624 LNRVYGPEARAVPA
-632 TRSAPTTPS
+632 TQNM
-641 SPAVPPDN
+641 PAVRPVEG
-649 QDRVRWPKLGTT
+649 DRVRWSRLGTT
-661 KAAVV
+661 KEAIVD
-666 VAVRR
+666 AVRR
-671 ALIDAARRQVCV
+671 ALIDAAQRQVCV
-683 GWHTLAAAAGLKP
+683 GWPVLAAAAGLKP
-696 TDLNERARE
+696 MDLSDRARE
-705 AILVSVD
+705 AILVAVD
-712 SPPTYGVLLLSSL
+712 SPSAPDGVLLSSL
-725 VVSSEH
+725 VVVFKH
-731 TPVPYFDAI
+731 MPVPYFDAI
-740 LKRLG
+740 LRRIG

-750 RPIELGQL
+750 RPIELGQF

-767 AAYSAAAETAD
+767 AAYSAAADTAD

-783 T
+783 S

>member
-1 MVSPTSE
+1 MVSPISE

-29 RPYDHD
+29 LPYDHN

-47 DFYCGVLL
+47 GFYCGVLL

-65 RYREKKC
+65 RYTEKKC

-128 EVRFGQGRSRLIR
+128 EVRFGHGRSRLIR
-141 VQLARLSLREWQQT
+141 VQLARLSLREWQET

-207 PDNSLAWSA
+207 SDNSLAWSA

-221 LLNEGIITPRL
+221 LSNEGIITPRL
-232 DAEPPAN
+232 DAEPPAS
-239 STPLPAP
+239 STPAPAP
-246 TPVAFP
+246 LPLAFP

-262 ATELPA
+262 TTELPA
-268 PRTDPDATPVRLYE
+268 PRPDPDGTAVRLYE

-289 SAVVRARIALPHAHP
+289 SAVVRARITLPHDHP

-320 LPLTEAA
+320 LPLTDV

-335 IRADGASPLPQQTD
+335 IRADGASPLPQQSD
-349 SRWPDLRP
+349 SRWPGLRP
-357 GSPQPEPPPPTL
+357 ASPPPESPPPIPT
-369 KWTAPAASTPRP
+369 TTEPAASTLRP

-389 IALFRSR
+389 IRAFHSKLE
-396 LSGVARA
+396 LVARA
-403 RGLINW
+403 RGLVNW
-409 ETLVSYAGAAP
+409 ETLVSHAEAAAV
-420 GDITPEE
+420 DITPEE
-427 RVRLLVAVD
+427 RVRLLIAVD

-445 LSALVKPAHT
+445 LSALVKPALA
-455 PDAPTPYFA
+455 PDAPAPYFA
-464 EILAGLG
+464 DVLAGLG

-481 SEIWEGERK
+481 VEIWERERK
-490 TTYAFAQNKSAPERQ
+490 TAYALAESTSTRQQPSAGVSEAKDG
-505 NPPNTS
+505 TAY
-511 VDKGATRPWD
+511 V
-521 DAQLVGRIREHL
+521 L
-533 NLVANGRSRI
+533 NEARLVARFRKHLELVAKGHGII
-543 KWKTLLNRQGI
+543 KWSTLLKRQHI
-554 SPSTVSAKDQA
+554 SPSTLSDEDRV
-565 RLLAAVDK
+565 RLLAAVDRSYV
-573 PYLPNRGLRSAL
+573 PERRMLSAL
-585 VKAEGQAQG
+585 VKADGQTPG
-594 PDPSFGDVL
+594 PAPFFGDVL
-603 AELGWKPDAATPTV
+603 TELGWKPDAATPTV
-617 EAAWRVA
+617 EAAWRAAV
-624 LDRAYARG
+624 DRAYARG
-632 TRSAPTTPS
+632 TQAAPVARTA
-641 SPAVPPDN
+641 PAEE
-649 QDRVRWPKLGTT
+649 DRVRWDKLGTT

-696 TDLNERARE
+696 TDLTDRARK

-712 SPPTYGVLLLSSL
+712 SPPTYGVLLSSL
-725 VVSSEH
+725 VVASEH

-750 RPIELGQL
+750 RPIELGQV

-767 AAYSAAAETAD
+767 AAYSAAADTPD
-778 DPKER
+778 GPKER

>member
-29 RPYDHD
+29 LPYDHD
-35 DFDRFMRGRTRD
+35 DFDTFMQGRTRH

-65 RYREKKC
+65 RYTGKKC
-72 HFAHRPPVHC
+72 HYAHRPPVHC

-102 RWLLRQGYQDAEVTY
+102 RWLLRQGYQDADITY
-117 LDPGSVHGGAV
+117 LDPGSVQGGAV

-141 VQLARLSLREWQQT
+141 VQLARLSLREWQET

-164 HVHWAYGPYCGLSH
+164 HVHWAYGPNCGLSH

-193 TEGETREVY
+193 TQGDTREVY
-202 VGTQY
+202 VGAQY

-221 LLNEGIITPRL
+221 LSNEGVITPSL
-232 DAEPPAN
+232 DAEPPAS
-239 STPLPAP
+239 STPVPAP

-268 PRTDPDATPVRLYE
+268 SHTDPDGTAVRLYE

-289 SAVVRARIALPHAHP
+289 SAAVRARITLPHAHP
-304 APPPHQLHVIY
+304 APSPHQLHIIY

-320 LPLTEAA
+320 LPLTEAT
-327 APSEPAWL
+327 PSGPDWL

-349 SRWPDLRP
+349 SRWPDLLPASPRP
-357 GSPQPEPPPPTL
+357 ESPPT
-369 KWTAPAASTPRP
+369 TPATTEPAASAPRP

-389 IALFRSR
+389 IRVFRSR
-396 LSGVARA
+396 LDIVARA

-409 ETLVSYAGAAP
+409 ETLISHAGAAP
-420 GDITPEE
+420 GDVTPDE
-427 RVRLLVAVD
+427 RVRLLIEVD

-445 LSALVKPAHT
+445 LSALVKPAH
-455 PDAPTPYFA
+455 APAAPAPYFTNV
-464 EILAGLG
+464 LAGLG

-481 SEIWEGERK
+481 TEIWERERK
-490 TTYAFAQNKSAPERQ
+490 TAYVLAESTPARQQPSVRPPEPKAGTAHVLNEARL
-505 NPPNTS
+505 
-511 VDKGATRPWD
+511 AAR
-521 DAQLVGRIREHL
+521 LREHL
-533 NLVANGRSRI
+533 ELVAKGHGII
-543 KWKTLLNRQGI
+543 KWTSLLRKQGI
-554 SPSTVSAKDQA
+554 SPSTLTDQDRV
-565 RLLAAVDK
+565 RLLAAVDSSYV
-573 PYLPNRGLRSAL
+573 PGRRLLSAL
-585 VKAEGQAQG
+585 VKADGQPPG
-594 PDPSFGDVL
+594 PAPFFGDVL
-603 AELGWKPDAATPTV
+603 RELGWQPDAVTPTV
-617 EAAWRVA
+617 EAVWRAAVY
-624 LDRAYARG
+624 RAHARG
-632 TRSAPTTPS
+632 TQAVPVARSASAERPTEEE
-641 SPAVPPDN
+641 
-649 QDRVRWPKLGTT
+649 RVHWGKLGTT
-661 KAAVV
+661 KGAVV

-671 ALIDAARRQVCV
+671 ALIDAAQRQVCV
-683 GWHTLAAAAGLKP
+683 GWHTLAAAAGLNP
-696 TDLNERARE
+696 SDLSAKARE
-705 AILVSVD
+705 SILVAVD
-712 SPPTYGVLLLSSL
+712 SPPAYGVLLSSL
-725 VVSSEH
+725 VVASEH

-745 RPHGL
+745 RPYGL
-750 RPIELGQL
+750 RPIELGRL
-758 RKTEQARAF
+758 RKTEQARVF
-767 AAYSAAAETAD
+767 AAYRAAAHTTD
-778 DPKER
+778 TPK
-783 T
+783 

>member
-29 RPYDHD
+29 LPYDHD

-65 RYREKKC
+65 RYTEKKC

-102 RWLLRQGYQDAEVTY
+102 RWLLRQGYQDPEVTY

-128 EVRFGQGRSRLIR
+128 EVRFGQGRSRLVR
-141 VQLARLSLREWQQT
+141 VQLARLSVREWQET

-164 HVHWAYGPYCGLSH
+164 YVHWAYGPYCGLSH

-193 TEGETREVY
+193 TEGDTREVY

-216 LTECR
+216 LTECH
-221 LLNEGIITPRL
+221 LSDKGIITPRL
-232 DAEPPAN
+232 EAEPTAT
-239 STPLPAP
+239 STP

-252 LAPGTIAFTA
+252 LAPGTIAFGA

-268 PRTDPDATPVRLYE
+268 PAPESDTPAVRLYDV
-282 ADLQPLG
+282 DLQPLG
-289 SAVVRARIALPHAHP
+289 SAAVRARITLPHDHP
-304 APPPHQLHVIY
+304 APSPHQLHVIY

-320 LPLTEAA
+320 LPLADA
-327 APSEPAWL
+327 APSEPVWL

-349 SRWPDLRP
+349 PRWPDLRSKP
-357 GSPQPEPPPPTL
+357 VPPEPPAVPTQAAP
-369 KWTAPAASTPRP
+369 TTTEPTSAPAP

-389 IALFRSR
+389 LRLLRSKLAL
-396 LSGVARA
+396 VARG

-409 ETLVSYAGAAP
+409 ETLISHAGAAP
-420 GDITPEE
+420 GDITPHE
-427 RVRLLVAVD
+427 RVRLLIAVD

-445 LSALVKPAHT
+445 LSVLVKPSFA
-455 PDAPTPYFA
+455 PDAPAPYFA
-464 EILAGLG
+464 DVLAGLG
-471 WRSDLSEAKV
+471 WRSDLTEAKV
-481 SEIWEGERK
+481 AEIWERERR
-490 TTYAFAQNKSAPERQ
+490 TAYALAQNQ
-505 NPPNTS
+505 NESVAEPQQPPSTLME
-511 VDKGATRPWD
+511 KRATRLWD

-554 SPSTVSAKDQA
+554 APSTVSARDQV

-573 PYLPNRGLRSAL
+573 PYVPNRGLLSAL
-585 VKAEGQAQG
+585 VKADDQAAPG
-594 PDPSFGDVL
+594 PAPFFGDVL
-603 AELGWKPDAATPTV
+603 TELGWKPDTTTPTV
-617 EAAWRVA
+617 GAAWQAA

-632 TRSAPTTPS
+632 GRSAPTAKS
-641 SPAVPPDN
+641 SPAVPPATE
-649 QDRVRWPKLGTT
+649 DRVRWGKLGTT

-666 VAVRR
+666 VAVRH

-696 TDLNERARE
+696 SDLSDKARE
-705 AILVSVD
+705 AILVAVD
-712 SPPTYGVLLLSSL
+712 SPPTYGVLLSSL
-725 VVSSEH
+725 VVASEH

-750 RPIELGQL
+750 RPIELGQV

-767 AAYSAAAETAD
+767 AAYSAAADTAD

-783 T
+783 P

>member
-29 RPYDHD
+29 LPYDHD

-65 RYREKKC
+65 RYTEKKC

-128 EVRFGQGRSRLIR
+128 EVRFGQGRSQLIR
-141 VQLARLSLREWQQT
+141 VQLARLSLREWQET

-221 LLNEGIITPRL
+221 LSNEGIITPRL
-232 DAEPPAN
+232 DAEPPAS
-239 STPLPAP
+239 STPAPTP

-268 PRTDPDATPVRLYE
+268 PHPDPDGAVIRLYE
-282 ADLQPLG
+282 VDLQPLG

-320 LPLTEAA
+320 LPLTQA

-357 GSPQPEPPPPTL
+357 VSPPPEPPQLTPT
-369 KWTAPAASTPRP
+369 TTEPAASTPRP

-389 IALFRSR
+389 IHVLVSR
-396 LSGVARA
+396 LGVVARA

-409 ETLVSYAGAAP
+409 ETLISHAGAAP
-420 GDITPEE
+420 GDITPDE
-427 RVRLLVAVD
+427 RVRLLIAVD

-445 LSALVKPAHT
+445 LSALVKPALT
-455 PDAPTPYFA
+455 PEAPAPYFA
-464 EILAGLG
+464 EVLAGLG

-481 SEIWEGERK
+481 AEVWERERR
-490 TTYAFAQNKSAPERQ
+490 TAYALAQNASTPELQ
-505 NPPNTS
+505 QSPNTS
-511 VDKGATRPWD
+511 VQKSATRLWN

-554 SPSTVSAKDQA
+554 SPSTVSVKDQV

-573 PYLPNRGLRSAL
+573 PYVPSRGLLSAL
-585 VKAEGQAQG
+585 VKEDGQASG
-594 PDPSFGDVL
+594 PAPFFGDVL
-603 AELGWKPDAATPTV
+603 TELGWKPDATTPTM

-624 LDRAYARG
+624 LDRAYARSR
-632 TRSAPTTPS
+632 RSAPTAQS
-641 SPAVPPDN
+641 SPAVPSAKE
-649 QDRVRWPKLGTT
+649 DRVHWSKLGTT
-661 KAAVV
+661 KVAAT

-671 ALIDAARRQVCV
+671 ALIDAAQRQVCV

-696 TDLNERARE
+696 SDLSDKARE
-705 AILVSVD
+705 SILVAVD
-712 SPPTYGVLLLSSL
+712 SPPTYGVLLSSL
-725 VVSSEH
+725 VVASEH

-758 RKTEQARAF
+758 RKTEQARVF
-767 AAYSAAAETAD
+767 AAYSAAADTTD
-778 DPKER
+778 DPKQR
-783 T
+783 A

>member
-29 RPYDHD
+29 LPYDHD

-65 RYREKKC
+65 RYTEKKC

-102 RWLLRQGYQDAEVTY
+102 RWLQRQGYQDAEVTY

-128 EVRFGQGRSRLIR
+128 EVRFGQGRSRLVR
-141 VQLARLSLREWQQT
+141 VQLARLSLREWQET

-178 NEVDAAGHAIRISCR
+178 SEVDAAGHAIRISCR

-207 PDNSLAWSA
+207 PDNSLAWST

-232 DAEPPAN
+232 DAEPPAS
-239 STPLPAP
+239 STPPPAP

-289 SAVVRARIALPHAHP
+289 SAVVRARITLPHGHP
-304 APPPHQLHVIY
+304 TPPPHQLHVIY

-320 LPLTEAA
+320 LPLTDA
-327 APSEPAWL
+327 APSEPAWF

-357 GSPQPEPPPPTL
+357 ASPQPEPPPPMST
-369 KWTAPAASTPRP
+369 TSEPATSTPHP
-381 LPLGEAET
+381 FPLGEAET
-389 IALFRSR
+389 IRVFRSR
-396 LSGVARA
+396 LGDVARA

-409 ETLVSYAGAAP
+409 ETLVGHAEAAP

-427 RVRLLVAVD
+427 RVRLLIAVD
-436 HPRADGKPV
+436 YPRADGKPV
-445 LSALVKPAHT
+445 LSALVKPAL
-455 PDAPTPYFA
+455 APAAPAPYFTD
-464 EILAGLG
+464 ILAGLG

-481 SEIWEGERK
+481 AEIWERERK
-490 TTYAFAQNKSAPERQ
+490 TAYALAESTPARQQPSAGLSEVKAGTAHVVNEAR
-505 NPPNTS
+505 
-511 VDKGATRPWD
+511 
-521 DAQLVGRIREHL
+521 LVARLREHL
-533 NLVANGRSRI
+533 EVVAKGRGII
-543 KWKTLLNRQGI
+543 KWSTLLKRQHI
-554 SPSTVSAKDQA
+554 SPSALSGEDRV
-565 RLLAAVDK
+565 RLLAAVDRSYV
-573 PYLPNRGLRSAL
+573 PGRRMLSAL
-585 VKAEGQAQG
+585 VKADGQTPG
-594 PDPSFGDVL
+594 PAPFFGDVL
-603 AELGWKPDAATPTV
+603 TELGWKPDAATPTV
-617 EAAWRVA
+617 EAAWRAAV
-624 LDRAYARG
+624 DRAYARG
-632 TRSAPTTPS
+632 TQAVTVARTAP
-641 SPAVPPDN
+641 AEE
-649 QDRVRWPKLGTT
+649 DRVRWGKLGTT

-696 TDLNERARE
+696 ADLTDRARE
-705 AILVSVD
+705 AILVAVD
-712 SPPTYGVLLLSSL
+712 SPPTYGVLLSSL

-767 AAYSAAAETAD
+767 AAYSAAADTAD

>member
-1 MVSPTSE
+1 MPPFE
-8 EDTRKVQ
+8 DEDTRKVQ
-15 TAVIGQAESDWPVF
+15 TAVVGQAHSDWPVF
-29 RPYDHD
+29 LPYDPD

-65 RYREKKC
+65 RYTEKKC

-92 DHLYI
+92 DHLYV

-102 RWLLRQGYQDAEVTY
+102 RWLQRQGYQDAEVNY
-117 LDPGSVHGGAV
+117 LDPGSTHGGAV
-128 EVRFGQGRSRLIR
+128 EVRYGQGRTRLIR
-141 VQLARLSLREWQQT
+141 VQMARMSLREWQET
-155 RERLADRHT
+155 RDRLTQRHT

-178 NEVDAAGHAIRISCR
+178 NEVEVAGHAIRISCR
-193 TEGETREVY
+193 TEGETRAVY

-216 LTECR
+216 LSECR
-221 LLNEGIITPRL
+221 LSDQGIVTPRL
-232 DAEPPAN
+232 EAEPTAT
-239 STPLPAP
+239 STPAA
-246 TPVAFP
+246 VAFP
-252 LAPGTIAFTA
+252 LAPGTIAFTTT
-262 ATELPA
+262 TELPA
-268 PRTDPDATPVRLYE
+268 PVPEPDAPAVRHYE
-282 ADLQPLG
+282 ADAQPLG
-289 SAVVRARIALPHAHP
+289 SAAVRVRITLPHDHP

-320 LPLTEAA
+320 LPLTDA
-327 APSEPAWL
+327 APPGPAWL

-349 SRWPDLRP
+349 PRWPDLHTKPVPLERTP
-357 GSPQPEPPPPTL
+357 APIPAPTTTEP
-369 KWTAPAASTPRP
+369 ASTPDA
-381 LPLGEAET
+381 LPLGKDET
-389 IALFRSR
+389 IRLLRSR
-396 LSGVARA
+396 LALVARA
-403 RGLINW
+403 RGVINW
-409 ETLVSYAGAAP
+409 ETLINQAGAAP
-420 GDITPEE
+420 DDISPDE

-445 LSALVKPAHT
+445 FSALVKAALV
-455 PDAPTPYFA
+455 PDAPAPYFA
-464 EILAGLG
+464 NVLAGLG

-481 SEIWEGERK
+481 AEIWERERR
-490 TTYAFAQNKSAPERQ
+490 TAYALAQSESAPKHRQ
-505 NPPNTS
+505 PPTAS
-511 VDKGATRPWD
+511 VEQSAARPWD

-533 NLVANGRSRI
+533 NLVANGRSLI
-543 KWKTLLNRQGI
+543 KWTTLLKNQGI
-554 SPSTVSAKDQA
+554 PPSTLSAKDRV

-573 PYLPNRGLRSAL
+573 PYVPTRGLLSAL
-585 VKAEGQAQG
+585 VKEDGQASG
-594 PDPSFGDVL
+594 PAPFFGDVL
-603 AELGWKPDAATPTV
+603 AELGWKPDADTPTV
-617 EAAWRVA
+617 EAAWRAA

-632 TRSAPTTPS
+632 ARSAPTAQNS
-641 SPAVPPDN
+641 AAVPSAKK
-649 QDRVRWPKLGTT
+649 DRARWGQLGTT

-696 TDLNERARE
+696 ADLSDRARE
-705 AILVSVD
+705 AILVAVD
-712 SPPTYGVLLLSSL
+712 NPPTYGVLLSSL
-725 VVSSEH
+725 VVASEH
-731 TPVPYFDAI
+731 TPVPYFDTI

-750 RPIELGQL
+750 RPIELGQV

-767 AAYSAAAETAD
+767 AAYSATSTS

>member
-1 MVSPTSE
+1 MVSPSPE

-29 RPYDHD
+29 LPYDHD

-55 GGCGKKLTPK
+55 GGCGKQLTPK
-65 RYREKKC
+65 RYTEKKC

-102 RWLLRQGYQDAEVTY
+102 RWLLRQGYQDPEVTY

-128 EVRFGQGRSRLIR
+128 EVRFGQSRSRLIR
-141 VQLARLSLREWQQT
+141 VQLARLSLREWQET
-155 RERLADRHT
+155 RDRLADRHT

-207 PDNSLAWSA
+207 PDSSLAWSA

-221 LLNEGIITPRL
+221 LSNEGIITPRL
-232 DAEPPAN
+232 DTEPPAN
-239 STPLPAP
+239 STPAPAP

-268 PRTDPDATPVRLYE
+268 PRPDPDVAAVRLYE

-289 SAVVRARIALPHAHP
+289 SAVVRGRITLPHDHP

-320 LPLTEAA
+320 LPLADEAT
-327 APSEPAWL
+327 SECAWL

-357 GSPQPEPPPPTL
+357 ASPPTESRPP
-369 KWTAPAASTPRP
+369 TPTTTEPDASARHP

-389 IALFRSR
+389 LRVFRSK
-396 LSGVARA
+396 LELVARA

-409 ETLVSYAGAAP
+409 ETLVSHAGAAP
-420 GDITPEE
+420 ADITPEE

-445 LSALVKPAHT
+445 LSALVKPALA
-455 PDAPTPYFA
+455 PDAPAPYFA
-464 EILAGLG
+464 DVLAGLG
-471 WRSDLSEAKV
+471 WRADLTEAKV
-481 SEIWEGERK
+481 VEIWERERK
-490 TTYAFAQNKSAPERQ
+490 TAYGLAESTPAQQRPLGGLPEAKAGTAHAL
-505 NPPNTS
+505 NE
-511 VDKGATRPWD
+511 TR
-521 DAQLVGRIREHL
+521 LVARFREHL
-533 NLVANGRSRI
+533 ELVANGHGII
-543 KWKTLLNRQGI
+543 KWSTLLKKQHI
-554 SPSTVSAKDQA
+554 SPSTLSDEDRV
-565 RLLAAVDK
+565 RLLAAVDRSYV
-573 PYLPNRGLRSAL
+573 PGRRMLSAL
-585 VKAEGQAQG
+585 VKADGQTPG
-594 PDPSFGDVL
+594 PAPFFGDVL
-603 AELGWKPDAATPTV
+603 KKLGWKPDAATPTV
-617 EAAWRVA
+617 EAAWRAAV
-624 LDRAYARG
+624 DRAYARG
-632 TRSAPTTPS
+632 TQ
-641 SPAVPPDN
+641 AVPVARAAPAEE
-649 QDRVRWPKLGTT
+649 DRVRWGKLGTT

-696 TDLNERARE
+696 TDLTDRARE

-712 SPPTYGVLLLSSL
+712 SPPIYGVLLSSL
-725 VVSSEH
+725 VVASEH
-731 TPVPYFDAI
+731 TPVPYFDSI

-750 RPIELGQL
+750 RPIELGQV

-767 AAYSAAAETAD
+767 AAYSTAVDSAD
-778 DPKER
+778 DLKER
-783 T
+783 P

>member
-29 RPYDHD
+29 LPYDHD
-35 DFDRFMRGRTRD
+35 DFDGFMRGRTRD

-65 RYREKKC
+65 RYTEKKC

-141 VQLARLSLREWQQT
+141 AQLARLSLREWQET

-221 LLNEGIITPRL
+221 LSDAGIITPRL
-232 DAEPPAN
+232 DAEPPASN
-239 STPLPAP
+239 PPAP
-246 TPVAFP
+246 TPMPVAFP

-268 PRTDPDATPVRLYE
+268 PQPEPDGPAVRLYE

-289 SAVVRARIALPHAHP
+289 SAVVRARITLPHDHP

-320 LPLTEAA
+320 LPLTEA

-349 SRWPDLRP
+349 SRWPDL
-357 GSPQPEPPPPTL
+357 SPASPPYEPPPPAPRT
-369 KWTAPAASTPRP
+369 TEPAAPATHP
-381 LPLGEAET
+381 LPLGAAET
-389 IALFRSR
+389 IRVFRSR
-396 LSGVARA
+396 LGDVARA

-409 ETLVSYAGAAP
+409 ETLVSHAGAAP

-445 LSALVKPAHT
+445 LSALVKPAL
-455 PDAPTPYFA
+455 APAAPAPYF
-464 EILAGLG
+464 IDVLAGLG
-471 WRSDLSEAKV
+471 WRSDLSAAKV
-481 SEIWEGERK
+481 AEVWERERK
-490 TTYAFAQNKSAPERQ
+490 TAYALAASTPARQQPSASASEAEAGTANVLNEAR
-505 NPPNTS
+505 
-511 VDKGATRPWD
+511 
-521 DAQLVGRIREHL
+521 LVARLREHL
-533 NLVANGRSRI
+533 ELVAKGRGII
-543 KWKTLLNRQGI
+543 KWSTLLKKQHI
-554 SPSTVSAKDQA
+554 APSTLSDQDRV
-565 RLLAAVDK
+565 RLLAAVDRSYV
-573 PYLPNRGLRSAL
+573 PGRRMLSAL
-585 VKAEGQAQG
+585 VKADGQTPG
-594 PDPSFGDVL
+594 PAPFFGDVL
-603 AELGWKPDAATPTV
+603 RELGWKPDAATPTV
-617 EAAWRVA
+617 EAAWRAAV
-624 LDRAYARG
+624 DRAYARG
-632 TRSAPTTPS
+632 TQAVPVARSAPSERPTEE
-641 SPAVPPDN
+641 
-649 QDRVRWPKLGTT
+649 DRVRWGRLGTT

-696 TDLNERARE
+696 TDLTDRARE

-712 SPPTYGVLLLSSL
+712 SPPTYGVLLSSL
-725 VVSSEH
+725 VVASEH

-767 AAYSAAAETAD
+767 AAYSAAADTAD